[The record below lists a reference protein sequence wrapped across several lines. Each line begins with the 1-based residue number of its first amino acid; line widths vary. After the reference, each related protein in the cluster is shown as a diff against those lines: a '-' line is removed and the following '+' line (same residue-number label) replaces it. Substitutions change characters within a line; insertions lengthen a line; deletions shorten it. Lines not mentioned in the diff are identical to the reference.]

1 MLARTESAISAETT
15 EFMTFLHLWADA
27 DDTMSPPID
36 REEHGFV
43 GVIRA

>member
-1 MLARTESAISAETT
+1 MSKTT
-15 EFMTFLHLWADA
+15 TDLMAVFMTFLHLRADA

-36 REEHGFV
+36 REEHGSV